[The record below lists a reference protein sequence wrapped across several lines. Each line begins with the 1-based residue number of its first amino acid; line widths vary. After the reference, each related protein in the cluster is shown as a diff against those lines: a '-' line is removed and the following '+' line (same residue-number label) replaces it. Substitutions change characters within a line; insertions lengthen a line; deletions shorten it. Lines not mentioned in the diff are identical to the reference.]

1 MTRVR
6 CNNNSENS
14 KQSCPKFRRAEAVN
28 AASMEAVMSVYEQ
41 GGKVA
46 EQGVNMARSAA
57 RKGEQKVEQ
66 TIVAAQEG
74 FQMAGYNARQLN
86 LKLLDMM
93 RANAEAFFNFAEDL
107 MTTKDPSKLMEI

>member
-1 MTRVR
+1 
-6 CNNNSENS
+6 
-14 KQSCPKFRRAEAVN
+14 
-28 AASMEAVMSVYEQ
+28 MSVYEQ